1 MNVTQNEE
9 YADGLALVLLE
20 LEPRE
25 QVVWAGRPASVGPV
39 VLQSVPKAIMGLV
52 FMIFLVFWMVMVIR
66 GGNNGWEKGRAVPPF
81 APHNVLIAT
90 IAGLWM
96 MPFCVYLLLG
106 PVRVWRRLNRT
117 CYFLTDRRAFIV
129 APDFLG
135 RRKTRSFPA
144 NALRLMRVEERSD
157 GAGDLIFGNPSN
169 WTGMAETVGFL
180 GIDKPSDIEDLI
192 RKTLF
197 TAEPQESPLAALV
210 AGQADQPAVIQK
222 SYWLS
227 LGIRLF
233 QFVFL
238 AAGSLVGLC
247 ILGDVILVCALVT
260 IGPDRLFGA
269 RPPGLRSFSIA
280 EMATAVAA
288 GLGSF
293 FMGMVVCGMFLHFAL
308 RIPIEIIIDDDH
320 SVCFRGR
327 LRTVT
332 IPVRDILAIQTG
344 QWFDPNRFQ
353 LDVVHKGG
361 KLTMI
366 NQFSEFPDFLA
377 TVKELNPSIEI
388 KGF

>member
-1 MNVTQNEE
+1 MHVAQNEE
-9 YADGLALVLLE
+9 CADGLALVLLE

-25 QVVWAGRPASVGPV
+25 QVVWAGRPSSVGPV
-39 VLQSVPKAIMGLV
+39 VVQSVPKAIMGLV
-52 FMIFLVFWMVMVIR
+52 FMIFLVFWMVIVIR

-106 PVRVWRRLNRT
+106 PARVWRRLNRT
-117 CYFLTDRRAFIV
+117 CYCLTDRRAFIV

-135 RRKTRSFPA
+135 RRKARSFTA
-144 NALRLMRVEERSD
+144 DALRLMRAEERSD
-157 GAGDLIFGNPSN
+157 GAGDLIFVGASK

-180 GIDKPSDIEDLI
+180 GIDKPSDIEQLI
-192 RKTLF
+192 RKSLLTVQ
-197 TAEPQESPLAALV
+197 PPESHFAALS
-210 AGQADQPAVIQK
+210 AGESDRPAGTLRCYRV
-222 SYWLS
+222 S

-260 IGPDRLFGA
+260 IGPERLFGA
-269 RPPGLRSFSIA
+269 RPPGLRPFSIA
-280 EMATAVAA
+280 EMATAFAA
-288 GLGSF
+288 GLGSLL
-293 FMGMVVCGMFLHFAL
+293 MGMVVCGMFFHFAL
-308 RIPIEIIIDDDH
+308 RIPIEIIIDDDQV
-320 SVCFRGR
+320 VCFRGR
-327 LRTVT
+327 IRTVT
-332 IPVRDILAIQTG
+332 IPVRDILTIQTG
-344 QWFDPNRFQ
+344 RWFDPNRFQ
-353 LDVVHKGG
+353 LDVVHKRG

-366 NQFSEFPDFLA
+366 NQFSEFTDFLA
-377 TVKELNPSIEI
+377 AVRELNPSIEI

>member
-1 MNVTQNEE
+1 MNVAQNEGC
-9 YADGLALVLLE
+9 ADGLALVLLE

-52 FMIFLVFWMVMVIR
+52 SVIFLVFWMVMVIR

-90 IAGLWM
+90 IAGLWI
-96 MPFCVYLLLG
+96 MPICVYLLLE
-106 PVRVWRRLNRT
+106 PARVRRRLNRT

-135 RRKTRSFPA
+135 RSKAKSFPA
-144 NALRLMRVEERSD
+144 DALRLMRAEERSD

-169 WTGMAETVGFL
+169 WNGMAETVGFL

-197 TAEPQESPLAALV
+197 AAQPQESPFAALA
-210 AGQADQPAVIQK
+210 AGQADQAAVIQK
-222 SYWLS
+222 SYRLS

-238 AAGSLVGLC
+238 AAGALVGLC
-247 ILGDVILVCALVT
+247 ILGDVILVCALAT
-260 IGPDRLFGA
+260 IGPERLFGA
-269 RPPGLRSFSIA
+269 RPPGLRPLSIA

-288 GLGSF
+288 GLGSLLV
-293 FMGMVVCGMFLHFAL
+293 GIIVCGMFFHFAL
-308 RIPIEIIIDDDH
+308 RIPIEIIIDNDQAVH
-320 SVCFRGR
+320 FRGR
-327 LRTVT
+327 IRTVT
-332 IPVRDILAIQTG
+332 IPVRDILTIQTG
-344 QWFDPNRFQ
+344 RWFDPNRFH
-353 LDVVHKGG
+353 LDVVHNGG

-366 NQFSEFPDFLA
+366 NQFSEFPGFLA